1 MLLCLKSSLFAFC
14 AGNRRNFASSIIK
27 NRKMKAFTK
36 KMVKQVLMSIV
47 TLVSFVMAQYEDFN
61 RVTSIGGG
69 LVDMDYYS
77 SEA

>member
-1 MLLCLKSSLFAFC
+1 MAKT
-14 AGNRRNFASSIIK
+14 R
-27 NRKMKAFTK
+27 M
-36 KMVKQVLMSIV
+36 MVKLVLMSIV

-69 LVDMDYYS
+69 LMGNSYCA